1 MALELPL
8 EPAIEAIRSRGAR
21 RVALQLPEG
30 LKRRSREL
38 AAALEEST
46 GVEVRISAEPCFG
59 ACDVPKYLFRDVDLI
74 LHFGHL
80 PMPSVNPAGKVLF
93 INAVDRTSP
102 LPALEALLPK
112 LPKAIGL
119 LASAQHVELLGEA
132 EEYLR
137 RKGHEVHIG
146 AGDRRLAVEGQV
158 IGCDFSAA
166 SGVAKRVDAFVVL
179 GEGRFHALGVAAAT
193 HKPVWVVHPP
203 TGEVYEVGTE
213 LEALLRQRHGAIARA
228 KDAQRWGILEGSKM
242 GQARPGLAQELKRRL
257 EAAGRSGTV
266 LLLDYFNPEQLRAFD
281 FEAYVSTA
289 CPRIAIDDYLRYPK
303 PILTPPE
310 LEILLGDRAWERYE
324 FDQIL
329 APDRPSDA
337 PKP

>member
-30 LKRRSREL
+30 LKRRSHEL
-38 AAALEEST
+38 ASALEAAT
-46 GVEVRISAEPCFG
+46 GVEVQISAEPCFG
-59 ACDVPKYLFRDVDLI
+59 ACDVPKYLFREVDLV

-80 PMPSVNPAGKVLF
+80 PMPSVNPVGKVVY

-102 LPALEALLPK
+102 VRVLEAILPK
-112 LPKAIGL
+112 LPHRLGL
-119 LASAQHVELLGEA
+119 LASAQHVDVLDEA
-132 EEYLR
+132 EQFLR
-137 RKGHEVHIG
+137 RSGYEVHIG
-146 AGDRRLAVEGQV
+146 KGDRRLAVAGQV
-158 IGCDFSAA
+158 LGCDFSAA
-166 SGVAKRVDAFVVL
+166 AAVSEKVEAYVVL
-179 GEGRFHALGVAAAT
+179 GEGRFHALGVAAAVR
-193 HKPVWVVHPP
+193 KPVWVVHPP
-203 TGEVYEVGTE
+203 TGEAYEVQSE

-228 KDAQRWGILEGSKM
+228 KEAQRWGILEGSKM
-242 GQARPGLAQELKRRL
+242 GQSRPGMAQTLKRKL

-266 LLLDYFNPEQLRAFD
+266 LLLDFFNPDQLRAFA

-289 CPRIAIDDYLRYPK
+289 CPRIAIDDYLRYPR
-303 PILTPPE
+303 PILTPIE
-310 LEILLGDRAWERYE
+310 LEIVLGDRPWEAYE

-329 APDRPSDA
+329 APAA